1 MLGAGSGAT
10 AAAREP
16 VLVPDGHVVPGDAA
30 PDDRNLLRPPVQHVV
45 IAATLKLGLHSVNH
59 DLDLGLAALLKL

>member
-30 PDDRNLLRPPVQHVV
+30 PDDRDLLWSPVQHVV
-45 IAATLKLGLHSVNH
+45 IAATLKLGLHIVNH
-59 DLDLGLAALLKL
+59 DLDLG